1 MPSPLVAFTN
11 PNYKRFD
18 DDSNMVSSRSS
29 TAQNSQTML
38 SVISFKP
45 TWKNYKNWNSKS
57 WYDESYSPSRL
68 DISFQTFTHLQQ
80 GMPSTLCLLS
90 FSKFQ
95 IPKLRKTTKTT
106 QVLAILNHLANLNTK
121 YSKWCN
127 VAKMIYHHVGSCRTI
142 PPNIK
147 SSTAPLPHIAV
158 TSVYNVHPHIYSCD
172 VSAHLIQSFPL
183 IPFLWWVLSDESSGA
198 EFCQ

>member
-1 MPSPLVAFTN
+1 MVAFTN

-29 TAQNSQTML
+29 KAQNSQTML

-57 WYDESYSPSRL
+57 WYDESNSPSRL
-68 DISFQTFTHLQQ
+68 DLSFQTFTHLQQ

-121 YSKWCN
+121 YSKGVLAHC
-127 VAKMIYHHVGSCRTI
+127 KMVQRGKNDISPRG
-142 PPNIK
+142 
-147 SSTAPLPHIAV
+147 
-158 TSVYNVHPHIYSCD
+158 
-172 VSAHLIQSFPL
+172 
-183 IPFLWWVLSDESSGA
+183 VLSDNISSYQIKSHPH
-198 EFCQ
+198 FRI